1 MKPIILLFLVIGFT
15 LTGLAQGSNV
25 EFGIKGGVNF
35 ARFKLQPS
43 HNTDSRVGFHVGMLT
58 HIHLSDRFA
67 LQPELMYSSQGADY
81 DNDRQ
86 DKFNY
91 VNIPVLVQLMFGE
104 GFRLQTGPQVG
115 FLASAKFENE
125 DAEAD
130 IDDNFKRGDF
140 SWSFGAGYLGRSGI
154 GVDAR
159 YNLGISNISKTN
171 PDVENR
177 VWQVGLFY
185 QFRDR
190 LRRDR

>member
-1 MKPIILLFLVIGFT
+1 MKPIILLFLSIGST
-15 LTGLAQGSNV
+15 LTVLAQGNNV

-91 VNIPVLVQLMFGE
+91 VNIPVLVQFMFGE

-190 LRRDR
+190 LRAR